1 VDSFDR
7 KILAALEQDARQ
19 SISAIAG
26 QVNLSRSAVSER
38 IRRMEENG
46 DILGYR
52 VITRPQAGTRTTVR
66 AFFENQH
73 KGYNCETMTARIL
86 AIPGVVCCYGI
97 SGEVDLL
104 IEAEAESMEALHQL
118 RKQLDQIPDIGK
130 VTTHIV
136 MGQWRR

>member
-1 VDSFDR
+1 MDSFDR
-7 KILAALEQDARQ
+7 KILAALKQDARQ
-19 SISAIAG
+19 SISAIAE

-38 IRRMEENG
+38 IRRMEDNG
-46 DILGYR
+46 DILGYQ
-52 VITRPQAGTRTTVR
+52 VITRPQTEARPRVK

-73 KGYNCETMTARIL
+73 KGYSCDTITAQIL

-118 RKQLDQIPDIGK
+118 RKQLDRIPDIGK

-136 MGQWRR
+136 MGQWRH